1 MYEQQRF
8 GQKNGQGFYQYEK
21 IKGNRKIND
30 PRADELLAT
39 ICPTKRT
46 FTKEEIIAR
55 MMAPMI
61 NEVVRCLEEG
71 IIQSPS
77 DADIALVYGLGF
89 PPFRGG
95 VFCYLDTLGSQSYLK
110 TTESLQHLSPLYH
123 APNGLKE
130 KAATNARYYPQPPV
144 VAIDVKKLR
153 EVNFM
158 ENVVIIDG
166 IRTPMGRSKV
176 GYFAILELKTF
187 LHTS

>member
-1 MYEQQRF
+1 M
-8 GQKNGQGFYQYEK
+8 KK
-21 IKGNRKIND
+21 IKRETEKVDD
-30 PRADELLAT
+30 PRTDELLAT
-39 ICPTKRT
+39 ICSTRRS

-71 IIQSPS
+71 IVQSPS

-123 APNGLKE
+123 APSGLKE

-144 VAIDVKKLR
+144 VAIDVKKVAR
-153 EVNFM
+153 
-158 ENVVIIDG
+158 G
-166 IRTPMGRSKV
+166 
-176 GYFAILELKTF
+176 
-187 LHTS
+187 